1 MNRLSSILGAMA
13 VVAIALVFII
23 QFRPATGGG
32 QAAEGPTCAAEV
44 QGKCIPASH
53 FSAAYRLIAPRNADA
68 DRLRAMGLR
77 RQVMEGLVDR
87 QLLANDAKRLGLA
100 ISDEEVTVELANGRG
115 HVSLPADKLRQ
126 LGYALGLADDSIR
139 FLPVK
144 NPKTNKFDPKVY
156 EKEIRLITKL
166 SPVDFRDFQRDELL
180 AERMRDL
187 VRQRVRVSEGE
198 AFEQFAREKS
208 TATIESVKLDRR
220 FFADV
225 VVDPSPK
232 AIDAW
237 AAKNK
242 DELEKIWQSRKSQFT
257 PECRVLR
264 HVLARI
270 DPEAVDP
277 AAAKAVAKQRIDEAL
292 ERVTKGESFASV
304 ARSLSEDPGSA
315 VRGGELG
322 CVKRG
327 KMVKPFDD
335 AAFALD
341 EGKMSGVVESEYGY
355 HLILAEKI
363 AKDAEA
369 EAIGH
374 AQTTRELYFAQ
385 ESERLAAEAAK
396 QILGAAKGG
405 KSLDEAVKV
414 YLASLATPAGDGH
427 DKKDRDDKK
436 DEDTGAA
443 RPTAESHPLRPA
455 VETSLPFT
463 GSGEP
468 LTGARAGTNVAQI
481 AFALEKPGDTPDD
494 LVPLETGY
502 AVIRLKEKTPATKEQ
517 WATDRDFY
525 VSAMTKAKQSDA
537 LAGYVKRLRSGVE
550 IKINQ
555 ALATEAKGDAPTE
568 GEGGE

>member
-1 MNRLSSILGAMA
+1 MA

-23 QFRPATGGG
+23 QFRPATGG
-32 QAAEGPTCAAEV
+32 QAVEGPTCAAEV
-44 QGKCIPASH
+44 GGECVTTPQ
-53 FSAAYRLIAPRNADA
+53 FTAAYRLIAPRNADA

-77 RQVMEGLVDR
+77 RQVMEGLIDR
-87 QLLANDAKRLGLA
+87 QLLVKDAKRLGVT
-100 ISDEEVTVELANGRG
+100 ISDDEVTVELANGRG
-115 HVSLPADKLRQ
+115 RVSLPADKLRQ

-144 NPKTNKFDPKVY
+144 NPKTDKFDPKIY
-156 EKEIRLITKL
+156 EKEIRVITKL
-166 SPVDFRDFQRDELL
+166 SPTDFRDFERDELL
-180 AERMRDL
+180 ADRMRDL
-187 VRQRVRVSEGE
+187 IRQRVRVSEAE
-198 AFEQFAREKS
+198 AFAQFAREKS

-220 FFADV
+220 FFTEV
-225 VVDPSPK
+225 VIDPSPK

-242 DELEKIWQSRKSQFT
+242 DEIEKIWQSRKAQFT

-264 HVLARI
+264 HVLARV

-277 AAAKAVAKQRIDEAL
+277 AADKARAKQRIDEAL

-304 ARSLSEDPGSA
+304 ARQLSEDPGSA

-322 CVKRG
+322 CVKKG

-335 AAFALD
+335 AAFALG
-341 EGKMSGVVESEYGY
+341 EGKLSGVVESEYGY
-355 HLILAEKI
+355 HLIRVEKI
-363 AKDAEA
+363 AKDGEA

-396 QILGAAKGG
+396 QILAAVKGG
-405 KSLDEAVKV
+405 KSLDEAVKT
-414 YLASLATPAGDGH
+414 YLASLTPPKDKADKGDKS
-427 DKKDRDDKK
+427 DKKSDAS
-436 DEDTGAA
+436 EPA
-443 RPTAESHPLRPA
+443 RPTAENHPLRPA
-455 VETSLPFT
+455 VEASMPFPL
-463 GSGEP
+463 SGEP
-468 LTGARAGTNVAQI
+468 LTGARPGTNVAQI
-481 AFALEKPGDTPDD
+481 AFALDKPGDTPDD
-494 LVPLETGY
+494 IVPLETGY
-502 AVIRLKEKTPATKEQ
+502 AVIQLKEKTAATKEQ

-537 LAGYVKRLRSGVE
+537 LSGYVQRLRSGVE

-555 ALATEAKGDAPTE
+555 TLITEPKSNEPG
-568 GEGGE
+568 GGEDGE

>member
-1 MNRLSSILGAMA
+1 MA
-13 VVAIALVFII
+13 VVAIALVFIV
-23 QFRPATGGG
+23 QFRPATGG

-53 FSAAYRLIAPRNADA
+53 FNAAYRLIAPRNADA

-87 QLLANDAKRLGLA
+87 QLLASDAKRLGIA
-100 ISDEEVTVELANGRG
+100 ISDEEVTAELANGRG

-156 EKEIRLITKL
+156 EKEIRVITKL

-225 VVDPSPK
+225 AVDPSPK

-315 VRGGELG
+315 ARGGELG

-341 EGKMSGVVESEYGY
+341 EGKTSGVVESEYGY

-369 EAIGH
+369 EALGH
-374 AQTTRELYFAQ
+374 TQTTRELYFAQ

-405 KSLDEAVKV
+405 KSLDEAVKA
-414 YLASLATPAGDGH
+414 YLASLATPAGDKH
-427 DKKDRDDKK
+427 DKDDTSDKK
-436 DEDTGAA
+436 RSEPA

-455 VETSLPFT
+455 VETSLPFS

-481 AFALEKPGDTPDD
+481 AFALDKPGDTPDD

-537 LAGYVKRLRSGVE
+537 LTGYVKRLRSGVE
-550 IKINQ
+550 IKVNQ
-555 ALATEAKGDAPTE
+555 ALASEPKGDAPA
-568 GEGGE
+568 GGEDGE